1 MDNGNVDL
9 GGQSYNFPLGDRYIG
24 LDFPTKTEV
33 SLCPGRFPTKTEV
46 SDCRGA
52 SLPSYRGA
60 PLEILLKIL
69 T

>member
-1 MDNGNVDL
+1 MDLV
-9 GGQSYNFPLGDRYIG
+9 GQSYNFPLGDRYIG

-52 SLPSYRGA
+52 TLPYYEGA
-60 PLEILLKIL
+60 SLEILLKII